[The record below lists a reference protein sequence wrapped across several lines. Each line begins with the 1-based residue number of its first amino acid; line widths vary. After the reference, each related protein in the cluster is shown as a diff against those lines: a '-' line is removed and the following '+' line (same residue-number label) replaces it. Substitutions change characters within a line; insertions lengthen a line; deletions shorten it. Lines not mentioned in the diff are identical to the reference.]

1 MNMLGTMRPSEAE
14 RASDGFPRGLAFGV
28 VTTNDGD
35 PDGLGRVR
43 VKLELHSEGQE
54 SFWARVAAPMAG
66 GDIGFYT
73 LPDVGDEVL
82 VGFIAEDPTHPVILG
97 GVWNGQK
104 SPPDTNGKDEGND
117 RKIFR
122 TRKKHELRFDDGD
135 AHEIELLL
143 ADGPRLHLTQDFAL
157 LEDANGNMVKIE
169 ASGAITIEAS
179 QSITLT
185 APTVKIDAQQA
196 EVSGS
201 ANCKVSGAL
210 VEIN

>member
-1 MNMLGTMRPSEAE
+1 MNMLSTTRPSEAE
-14 RASDGFPRGLAFGV
+14 RAADGFSRGLALGV

-35 PDGLGRVR
+35 PEGLGRVR
-43 VKLELHSEGQE
+43 VKLELYSDGQE

-82 VGFIAEDPTHPVILG
+82 VGFIAQDPTHPVVLG

-104 SPPDTNGKDEGND
+104 PPPETNGDGEGND
-117 RKIFR
+117 RKVFR
-122 TRKKHELRFDDGD
+122 TRKMHELRFDDGD

-157 LEDANGNMVKIE
+157 IEDANGNKVEITS
-169 ASGAITIEAS
+169 SGEINIEAS
-179 QSITLT
+179 QSITLS